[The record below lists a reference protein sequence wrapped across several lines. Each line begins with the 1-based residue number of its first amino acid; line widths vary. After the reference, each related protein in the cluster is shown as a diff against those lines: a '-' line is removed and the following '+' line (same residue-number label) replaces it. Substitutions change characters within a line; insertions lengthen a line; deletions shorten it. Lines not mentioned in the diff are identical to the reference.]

1 MEKDYTR
8 KMKISKTSF
17 SWEEAILEAIRQ
29 LGGTATIVELYKV
42 VPQIR
47 TVPTGKDW
55 KRIIRAF
62 LKRLYK
68 EKEILRKVGLG
79 IYALPEATTKISIYE
94 QIQRGENTAKIF
106 RNIPDEQIHSYV
118 EGMLVELG
126 NINGYL
132 TYTYDGNAI
141 FNEKPLS
148 ALTTLENFPQFALP
162 EIVDEAKRIDVIWF
176 SRRMIPKHTFDVEKT
191 PEFRRAFLRAYQLR
205 DFRTAFYFTAFEKN
219 RNRWEKIINLEPYD
233 EVKHLF
239 HFRSFEE
246 VFQFYQI
253 AIKLEEIRE
262 TFIVKIE

>member
-1 MEKDYTR
+1 MNV
-8 KMKISKTSF
+8 SKTST

-29 LGGTATIVELYKV
+29 LGGTATLAELYKV
-42 VPQIR
+42 VPKIR
-47 TVPTGKDW
+47 EIPTGRDW
-55 KRIIRAF
+55 KKIIRAF

-68 EKEILRKVGLG
+68 EKELLRKIGLG
-79 IYALPEATTKISIYE
+79 IYALPEYTARSSIYE
-94 QIQRGENTAKIF
+94 QIQRGENATKIF
-106 RNIPDEQIHSYV
+106 QNIPGEQIHSYV

-141 FNEKPLS
+141 FNGKPLA
-148 ALTTLENFPQFALP
+148 ALTTLEKFPQFALP

-176 SRRMIPKHTFDVEKT
+176 SRRMSPKHTFDVEKT
-191 PEFRRAFLRAYQLR
+191 PEFKRALLRAYQLR

-219 RNRWEKIINLEPYD
+219 RRRWEKIINLEPYN

-239 HFRSFEE
+239 HFRPFEE
-246 VFQFYQI
+246 VFDFYRI
-253 AIKLEEIRE
+253 AIKLEEVRE